1 MSKHLQRDLENL
13 KRDILI
19 MGSMVE
25 NSTNKAILALVQRKS
40 ELAEEVIQGDHKIN
54 NKENKIEEECLK
66 ILALHQPVAADL
78 RFIIVVLKVNNDL
91 ERMGDLAINISER
104 SVYLSAREPLEVSL
118 DFPRMI
124 EGVRKMVKGSLDSLV
139 GQDPRLARD
148 VLAMDDEIDNIN
160 REMYEVLQKVMR
172 DDPSTVNRAVQLLS
186 ASRYLER
193 IADLTTNIAEDVVF
207 MVEGELIRHSSQ
219 TFSE

>member
-148 VLAMDDEIDNIN
+148 VLAMDDEVDNIN